1 MRPIWK
7 GHIAFGLVSI
17 PVRVY
22 VAQESKDV
30 RFRQLHAACNTPIK
44 QVRRCPR
51 CNRDVEWEEVV
62 RGYEYEKGR
71 FVPVTDEDIQAVP
84 LPTKGTVNLYGFV
97 QLQDIDPL
105 YFERA
110 YYLAPDVGG
119 AKAFKLLQE
128 ALAAA
133 GRVGVGKVVLREKE
147 HLVALRPYGDTLVME
162 VLYYPDEIRQASEL
176 PEFPLQVQVHPN
188 ERKMAVQLVEGMS
201 MEFRPEEYRD
211 EYREALL
218 RVIRAKVEGV
228 PAPEAEAPREEKVVD
243 LMEALRRSLELA
255 KRERVRKPQ
264 PASPPK
270 RVAAMR
276 ERHK

>member
-7 GHIAFGLVSI
+7 GHIAFGLVTI

-22 VAQESKDV
+22 VAQEAKDV
-30 RFRQLHAACNTPIK
+30 RFRQLHAACLTPIK

-51 CNRDVEWEEVV
+51 CGRDVEWDEVV

-71 FVPVTDEDIQAVP
+71 FVPVTDEDLQSVP
-84 LPTKGTVNLYGFV
+84 LPTKGTVDLFGFV

-105 YFERA
+105 YYERA

-128 ALAAA
+128 ALASS
-133 GRVGVGKVVLREKE
+133 GRVGVGKVALREKE

-162 VLYYPDEIRQASEL
+162 VLYYPDEIRAVSDL
-176 PEFPLQVQVHPN
+176 PEFPLEVKVHPN
-188 ERKMAVQLVEGMS
+188 ERKMAVQLVEGMT
-201 MEFRPEEYRD
+201 MEFHPGEYRD

-218 RVIRAKVEGV
+218 RVIRAKAEGAPPPQAAP
-228 PAPEAEAPREEKVVD
+228 PAEEKVVD
-243 LMEALRRSLELA
+243 LMEALRRSLEMA
-255 KRERVRKPQ
+255 KQQRARRVEGSP
-264 PASPPK
+264 PPK

>member
-7 GHIAFGLVSI
+7 GHIAFGLVTI

-30 RFRQLHAACNTPIK
+30 RFRQLHRACGTPIK
-44 QVRRCPR
+44 QVRRCPT

-71 FVPVTDEDIQAVP
+71 FVPVTDEDVQNLP
-84 LPTKGTVNLYGFV
+84 LPTSGTLNLYGFV
-97 QLQDIDPL
+97 ELQEIDPIH
-105 YFERA
+105 YERA
-110 YYLAPDVGG
+110 YYLAPDSGG
-119 AKAFKLLQE
+119 GKAFKLLQE

-133 GRVGVGKVVLREKE
+133 GRVGIGKVVLREKE
-147 HLVALRPYGDTLVME
+147 HLVAVRPYRDALVME
-162 VLYYPDEIRQASEL
+162 VLYYPDEIRALKDL
-176 PEFPLQVQVHPN
+176 PEYPIEVKVHPN

-218 RVIRAKVEGV
+218 RVIQAKVAG
-228 PAPEAEAPREEKVVD
+228 APRPQAAAPREEKVVD
-243 LMEALRRSLELA
+243 LMEALRRSLEMA

-264 PASPPK
+264 PASPAK

>member
-1 MRPIWK
+1 MRPVWK
-7 GHIAFGLVSI
+7 GHIAFGLVTI
-17 PVRVY
+17 PIRVY

-30 RFRQLHAACNTPIK
+30 RFRQLHQACGTPIK
-44 QVRRCPR
+44 QVRRCPA
-51 CNRDVEWEEVV
+51 CNRDVEWEEIV

-71 FVPVTDEDIQAVP
+71 FVPVTDEDLQNLP
-84 LPTKGTVNLYGFV
+84 LPTSGTLSLYGFV
-97 QLQDIDPL
+97 QLQEIDPIH
-105 YFERA
+105 YERA
-110 YYLAPDVGG
+110 YYLAPDAGG

-147 HLVALRPYGDTLVME
+147 HLVAVRPYRDALVME
-162 VLYYPDEIRQASEL
+162 VLYYPDEIRALRDL
-176 PEFPLQVQVHPN
+176 PEYPIEVKVHPN

-218 RVIRAKVEGV
+218 RVIQAKVEGAPR
-228 PAPEAEAPREEKVVD
+228 PAAAPPREEKVVD
-243 LMEALRRSLELA
+243 LMEALRRSLEMA

-264 PASPPK
+264 PASPSR

>member
-1 MRPIWK
+1 MRPVWK
-7 GHIAFGLVSI
+7 GHIAFGLVTI
-17 PVRVY
+17 PIRVY

-30 RFRQLHAACNTPIK
+30 RFRQLHQACGTPIK
-44 QVRRCPR
+44 QVRRCPA
-51 CNRDVEWEEVV
+51 CNRDVEWEEIV

-71 FVPVTDEDIQAVP
+71 FVPVTDEDLQNLP
-84 LPTKGTVNLYGFV
+84 LPTSGTLNLYGFV
-97 QLQDIDPL
+97 QLQVIDPIH
-105 YFERA
+105 YERA
-110 YYLAPDVGG
+110 YYLAPDAGG

-147 HLVALRPYGDTLVME
+147 HLVAVRPYRDALVME
-162 VLYYPDEIRQASEL
+162 VLYYPDEIRALRDL
-176 PEFPLQVQVHPN
+176 PEYPIEVKVHPN

-218 RVIRAKVEGV
+218 RVIQAKVEGAPR
-228 PAPEAEAPREEKVVD
+228 PAAAPPREEKVVD
-243 LMEALRRSLELA
+243 LMEALRRSLEMA

-264 PASPPK
+264 PASPSR

>member
-7 GHIAFGLVSI
+7 GHIAFGLVTI

-22 VAQESKDV
+22 VTQESKDV

-44 QVRRCPR
+44 QVRRCPK
-51 CNRDVEWEEVV
+51 CNRDVEWEEIV

-71 FVPVTDEDIQAVP
+71 FVAVTDEDVQAVP
-84 LPTKGTVNLYGFV
+84 LPTKGAVNLYGFV
-97 QLQDIDPL
+97 QLQEIDPL
-105 YFERA
+105 YYERA
-110 YYLAPDVGG
+110 YYLAPDTGG

-128 ALAAA
+128 ALASA
-133 GRVGVGKVVLREKE
+133 GRVGIGKVVLREKE

-162 VLYYPDEIRQASEL
+162 VLYYPDEIRAASEL
-176 PEFPLQVQVHPN
+176 PEFPLDVKVHPN
-188 ERKMAVQLVEGMS
+188 ERKMAVQLVEGMT

-218 RVIRAKVEGV
+218 RVIQAKVQGA
-228 PAPEAEAPREEKVVD
+228 PPPEAAAPREEKVVD
-243 LMEALRRSLELA
+243 LMEALRRSLEMA
-255 KRERVRKPQ
+255 KQQRVRR
-264 PASPPK
+264 PAAAPAK

>member
-1 MRPIWK
+1 MRPVWK
-7 GHIAFGLVSI
+7 GHIAFGLVTI
-17 PVRVY
+17 PIRVY

-30 RFRQLHAACNTPIK
+30 RFRQLHQACGTPIK
-44 QVRRCPR
+44 QVRRCPA
-51 CNRDVEWEEVV
+51 CNRDVEWEEIV

-71 FVPVTDEDIQAVP
+71 FVPVTDEDLQNLP
-84 LPTKGTVNLYGFV
+84 LPTSGTLNLYGFV
-97 QLQDIDPL
+97 QLQEIDPIH
-105 YFERA
+105 YERA
-110 YYLAPDVGG
+110 YYLAPDAGG

-133 GRVGVGKVVLREKE
+133 GRVGIGKVVLREKE
-147 HLVALRPYGDTLVME
+147 HLVAVRPYRDALVME
-162 VLYYPDEIRQASEL
+162 VLYYPDEIRALRDL
-176 PEFPLQVQVHPN
+176 PEYPIEVKVHPN

-218 RVIRAKVEGV
+218 RVIQAKVEGAPR
-228 PAPEAEAPREEKVVD
+228 PAAAPPREEKVVD
-243 LMEALRRSLELA
+243 LMEALRRSLEMA
-255 KRERVRKPQ
+255 KRERVRQPQ
-264 PASPPK
+264 PASPSR

>member
-7 GHIAFGLVSI
+7 GHIAFGLVTI

-30 RFRQLHAACNTPIK
+30 RFRQLHAACGTPIK

-51 CNRDVEWEEVV
+51 CERDVEWHEVV
-62 RGYEYEKGR
+62 RGYEYGKGR
-71 FVPVTDEDIQAVP
+71 FVPVTDEDLQAVP
-84 LPTKGTVNLYGFV
+84 LPTKGTVDLFGFV
-97 QLQDIDPL
+97 QLQEIDPL
-105 YFERA
+105 YYERA

-128 ALAAA
+128 ALAAS
-133 GRVGVGKVVLREKE
+133 GRVGIGKVALREKE

-162 VLYYPDEIRQASEL
+162 VLYYPDEIRAVSDL
-176 PEFPLQVQVHPN
+176 PGFPLEVKVHPN
-188 ERKMAVQLVEGMS
+188 ERKMAVQLVEGMT

-218 RVIRAKVEGV
+218 RVIQAKVEG
-228 PAPEAEAPREEKVVD
+228 APPPESAAPREEKVVD

-255 KRERVRKPQ
+255 KRQRVRREA
-264 PASPPK
+264 ASPTGK